1 MDNVRNIIQKVSGIY
16 AGEEKTIEMLL
27 VAFLSGGH
35 ILIEDVPGIGKTTL
49 IKGFASVLGLDFK
62 RIQFTPD
69 LLPSDI
75 TGITVYNPAR
85 GAFEFK
91 PGPLEANIILA
102 DEINRSS
109 PKTQSSLLEAM
120 QENQITIDG
129 ITRSLPFPFIVMATQ
144 NPIEYEGTFPL
155 PEAQLD
161 RFALKIRLGYP
172 NEMKEMQILN
182 RFGKLNQEFNGDGVI
197 SSEEI
202 QAMLDAA
209 DNIRVD
215 DLISKYI
222 ISIGRASREHKEI
235 GLGISSR
242 GILTMF
248 KCAKAYAYIKSRDF
262 VTPDDIKEL
271 AESVFAHRIIIKPE
285 ARMHGKSANQMIK
298 ELLKEVS
305 VPV

>member
-1 MDNVRNIIQKVSGIY
+1 MDSVKVIVEKVSEIY

-27 VAFLSGGH
+27 VALLSGGH

-49 IKGFASVLGLDFK
+49 IKGFATVLGLDFK

-91 PGPLEANIILA
+91 PGPLEANVILA

-120 QENQITIDG
+120 QESQITIDG
-129 ITRSLPFPFIVMATQ
+129 VSRSLPYPFIVMATQ

-172 NEMKEMQILN
+172 KEAKEMQILK
-182 RFGKLNQEFNGDGVI
+182 RFGKLKQDKDEKKALTQA
-197 SSEEI
+197 EI
-202 QAMLDAA
+202 LTMMEQADCV
-209 DNIRVD
+209 RVED
-215 DLISKYI
+215 SLAEYI
-222 ISIGRASREHKEI
+222 IAIGRASREHKEI
-235 GLGISSR
+235 GLGVSSR

-248 KCAKAYAYIKSRDF
+248 KCAKAYAFIKGRDY
-262 VTPDDIKEL
+262 VTPDDIKDI
-271 AESVFAHRIIIKPE
+271 AESVLAHRIIIKPE
-285 ARMHGKSANQMIK
+285 ARMHGKTPGQMIR
-298 ELLKEVS
+298 EILKGVA